1 MIHVENLFR
10 TFQELSLE
18 VQKRPA
24 GRGSFTRLMRMG
36 RQALKAIAAHRT
48 RSVLMMLG
56 VVIGVATLTIIASS
70 VIGARAEVLARVEKF
85 GLQQIGIIAGAGR
98 KPGVPQPVC
107 TSLRLEDAQA
117 ILAEIA
123 NVKAVCPEIVRT
135 DFPVKLGNRST
146 YASIVAAN
154 SSWAS
159 MWGTGLDTG
168 RFLAQE
174 DDVHRARVAVIGKT
188 IHRDFFDYEDPV
200 GKRILVNNNPFEI
213 IGVLESRGT
222 SPRGDDLDNQIVIPI
237 STGQKRVFRQDYL
250 FAIKVELND
259 SSYMSRTVNDVR
271 ALLRERH
278 NLRKGIEDDFTIITP
293 TLIMNMMSSLS
304 ATFSLFLMLVS
315 GISLVVGA
323 IVIANIMFMAVNER
337 RAEIGL
343 RRAVGARRKDILVQ
357 FLLEA
362 VCVSTTG
369 GVFGVVLGLL
379 GLKLLSG
386 YMKLP
391 AAVMW
396 QPIVVGLVSAVIVG
410 LIAGVQPAKKAA
422 NSHPIEALR

>member
-1 MIHVENLFR
+1 M
-10 TFQELSLE
+10 
-18 VQKRPA
+18 KRM
-24 GRGSFTRLMRMG
+24 LRMG
-36 RQALKAIAAHRT
+36 RQAMNAIATNRT
-48 RSVLMMLG
+48 RTVLMMLG
-56 VVIGVATLTIIASS
+56 VVIGVATLTVIASS

-85 GLQQIGIIAGAGR
+85 GLRQIGVIAGAGR

-117 ILAEIA
+117 MLSEIA
-123 NVKAVCPEIVRT
+123 GVKDVCAEIVRT
-135 DFPVKLGNRST
+135 DFPVKCGNKNI
-146 YASIVAAN
+146 YATIMAAS

-159 MWGTGLDTG
+159 MWGAGLETG
-168 RFLAQE
+168 RFLSQE
-174 DDVHRARVAVIGKT
+174 DDVYRARVAVIGRT
-188 IHRDFFDYEDPV
+188 VHRDLFEYKDPL
-200 GKRILVNNNPFEI
+200 GKRILINNNPFEV

-222 SPRGDDLDNQIVIPI
+222 SPRGDDLDNQIVIPV

-250 FAIKVELND
+250 FAVKVELKD
-259 SSYMSRTVNDVR
+259 SPDMSRTVNDVR
-271 ALLRERH
+271 DLLRERH
-278 NLRKGIEDDFTIITP
+278 NLRDGVEDDFTIVTP
-293 TLIMNMMSSLS
+293 TLIMSMMSSLS
-304 ATFSLFLMLVS
+304 TTFSLFLLLVS

-343 RRAVGARRKDILVQ
+343 RRAVGARKRDILTQ

-362 VCVSTTG
+362 VSVAAAG
-369 GVFGVVLGLL
+369 GALGVVLGLT

-391 AAVMW
+391 ATIMW
-396 QPIVVGLVSAVIVG
+396 QPIVVGLVSAIVVG
-410 LIAGVQPAKKAA
+410 LLAGIQPAKKAA

>member
-1 MIHVENLFR
+1 MMRML
-10 TFQELSLE
+10 
-18 VQKRPA
+18 
-24 GRGSFTRLMRMG
+24 RMG
-36 RQALKAIAAHRT
+36 RQALKAIAANRT
-48 RSVLMMLG
+48 RTVLMMLG
-56 VVIGVATLTIIASS
+56 VVIGVATLTVIASS

-85 GLQQIGIIAGAGR
+85 GLQQIGVIAGAGR

-117 ILAEIA
+117 ILSEIA
-123 NVKAVCPEIVRT
+123 NVKDMCAEIVRT
-135 DFPVKLGNRST
+135 DFPVKHGNRSI
-146 YASIVAAN
+146 YATTIAAS

-159 MWGTGLDTG
+159 MWGTGLETG
-168 RFLAQE
+168 RFLSQE
-174 DDVHRARVAVIGKT
+174 DNAHLARVAVIGKT
-188 IHRDFFDYEDPV
+188 IQRDLFEYKGPV
-200 GKRILVNNNPFEI
+200 GKRILINNNPFEI
-213 IGVLESRGT
+213 IGVLEPRGT
-222 SPRGDDLDNQIVIPI
+222 SPRGDDLDNQIVIPV

-250 FAIKVELND
+250 FAVKVELND
-259 SSYMSRTVNDVR
+259 ASDMSRTVNDVR
-271 ALLRERH
+271 ELLRERH
-278 NLRKGIEDDFTIITP
+278 NLREGVEDDFTIVTP

-343 RRAVGARRKDILVQ
+343 RRAVGARKRDILVQ

-362 VCVSTTG
+362 VCVATTG
-369 GVFGVVLGLL
+369 GLLGIVLGLL

-391 AAVMW
+391 AAIMW
-396 QPIVVGLVSAVIVG
+396 QPIVVGLVSAIVVG
-410 LIAGVQPAKKAA
+410 LIAGIQPAKKAA